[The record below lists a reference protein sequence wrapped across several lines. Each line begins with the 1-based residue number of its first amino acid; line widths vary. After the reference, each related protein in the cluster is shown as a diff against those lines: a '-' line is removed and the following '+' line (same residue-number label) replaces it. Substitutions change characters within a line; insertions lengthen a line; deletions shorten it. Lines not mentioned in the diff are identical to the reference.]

1 MSNLFDIN
9 NWAYIAK
16 SQVDYLLELVGTSF
30 FNNES
35 DIYTQ
40 VYNYL
45 NYRWKYI
52 SVNDWLLYDN
62 GKNQIAFNIG
72 LKPCEIEKGDDYIF
86 AIFSKNDKLEK
97 QEWKLL
103 CFCIRGYNSLRFKDT
118 EIKIDLYDDRSKPIP
133 KITIPFQFSLSFGF
147 NHIFKVKKDR
157 SGRIIQNRLD
167 RIPNTILERFSN
179 IDNIA
184 NIDDMT
190 KRILCSVIK
199 FAILNDNENI
209 SKYNKTENNEKQITT
224 SFDPGKFLLSLNLE
238 TDETIPKNERVIN
251 ELPYSYLYP
260 VCIQNP
266 NYPDFA
272 MVFRKKGRGKYTQF
286 VMKTILKLSEA
297 QMDARICKPD
307 LEDTWLSNKNVNRYL
322 DNTP

>member
-1 MSNLFDIN
+1 MSNLFEIN
-9 NWAYIAK
+9 NWAYITK
-16 SQVDYLLELVGTSF
+16 SQVNYLLELIGTSF
-30 FNNES
+30 FNDES

-52 SVNDWLLYDN
+52 SVNDWLLYDK

-72 LKPCEIEKGDDYIF
+72 LKPCDIEKGDDYIF
-86 AIFSKNDKLEK
+86 AIFSKNDKFEK

-118 EIKIDLYDDRSKPIP
+118 EIKIELYDDRSKPIP
-133 KITIPFQFSLSFGF
+133 KPTIPNQFSLSFGF
-147 NHIFKVKKDR
+147 NHIFKVKKDS

-167 RIPNTILERFSN
+167 RIPNTILERFTN
-179 IDNIA
+179 IDNIT

-224 SFDPGKFLLSLNLE
+224 SFDPDKFLLSLNLE

-251 ELPYSYLYP
+251 EPPYSYLYP